1 MIMSRIR
8 HFLTFSLCLCCIC
21 AYLSPVCADVPEA
34 YTHSTLQREVYMPN
48 GAGPFRY
55 YAQNDPIWRRSI
67 YEAFRSNAKR
77 LFGDG
82 GCNPTA
88 LAIVVAS
95 LVPSEHLA
103 LLADHAAEGRDF
115 LLCSCS
121 VNKYY
126 CQLRYKDPTHTS
138 STLTTNQDFLAVL
151 PLAFGDY
158 ATGNNPER
166 KRYRVSATGGNGGT
180 SHNMFEPIAAIYGLS
195 YRMTKDIEDVYATL
209 DRGGMVIALCSG
221 VSQIFSGSNGHYVV
235 IGSHDEEYLY
245 IMDPFVRD
253 EYKKDRRKVIEP
265 IDTGI
270 KKIMKVNLNRVGFG
284 SYALFEAA
292 PASFYADDAK

>member
-1 MIMSRIR
+1 MSHSR
-8 HFLTFSLCLCCIC
+8 HFLWFSLCLCFLCI
-21 AYLSPVCADVPEA
+21 YLSPVCAEVPEA
-34 YTHSTLQREVYMPN
+34 YTRSTLQREVYLPN

-67 YEAFRSNAKR
+67 YEAYGSKSQR

-88 LAIVVAS
+88 LAMVVAS
-95 LVPSEHLA
+95 LVPPEHLA
-103 LLADHAAEGRDF
+103 LLANHAAEGRDF

-126 CQLRYKDPTHTS
+126 CQLRSKDPTHTS
-138 STLTTNQDFLAVL
+138 SVLTTSEDFLTVL

-158 ATGNNPER
+158 ATGNNPE
-166 KRYRVSATGGNGGT
+166 KKQYRVASPSEGGNGGT
-180 SHNMFEPIAAIYGLS
+180 SYSLFEPIAAIYGLS
-195 YRMTKDIEDVYATL
+195 YRMTKEIGDAYATL
-209 DRGGMVIALCSG
+209 DRGGMVIVLCSG
-221 VSQIFSGSNGHYVV
+221 NSQIFSGSNGHYVV
-235 IGSHDEEYLY
+235 LCAHDEEYVY
-245 IMDPFVRD
+245 ILDPFVRD

-265 IDTGI
+265 IDIGV
-270 KKIMKVNLNRVGFG
+270 KKVNKANLRRVGFG

-292 PASFYADDAK
+292 PASFYADIAK